1 MFLFRLQSYEGCLI
15 LTLGAI
21 DAAQFQDLSA
31 FYFHKTLS
39 LHFNFFTATLTYQLE
54 FYSRKAQK
62 PPHLTLTNFVA
73 KSKVP

>member
-54 FYSRKAQK
+54 
-62 PPHLTLTNFVA
+62 
-73 KSKVP
+73 